1 MIVTRK
7 RRKTFP
13 WKRLL
18 FPLVALAL
26 IAIAFWWTPSRT
38 AIATGPLAPAWN
50 AGGSAFDKVAAPF
63 HFLAQN
69 KVIADESASI
79 AKLQQQVA
87 DLQTAA
93 TAKDKQISQLQGSLD
108 AANAQNAASR
118 APAAR
123 PAARSGAA
131 AGPGAIASGAPG
143 FAAGD
148 LSAGASPDARR
159 TAANWAA
166 MDPENAAK
174 VVQKLPISYVA
185 HILALMSPDAVGPI
199 LDALPA
205 TYAASLTQEHPELR
219 R

>member
-1 MIVTRK
+1 MIVTRQ

-26 IAIAFWWTPSRT
+26 IVIALWWTPSRN

-63 HFLAQN
+63 HFVAQN
-69 KVIADESASI
+69 KVIADESATI

-87 DLQTAA
+87 DLQTVAA
-93 TAKDKQISQLQGSLD
+93 AKDKQILRLQSSLD

-118 APAAR
+118 APAAKPPAGSI
-123 PAARSGAA
+123 PAAA
-131 AGPGAIASGAPG
+131 PGAVANGAPG
-143 FAAGD
+143 FAVGD
-148 LSAGASPDARR
+148 LSAGASADARR

-174 VVQKLPISYVA
+174 VVQKL
-185 HILALMSPDAVGPI
+185 
-199 LDALPA
+199 
-205 TYAASLTQEHPELR
+205 
-219 R
+219 